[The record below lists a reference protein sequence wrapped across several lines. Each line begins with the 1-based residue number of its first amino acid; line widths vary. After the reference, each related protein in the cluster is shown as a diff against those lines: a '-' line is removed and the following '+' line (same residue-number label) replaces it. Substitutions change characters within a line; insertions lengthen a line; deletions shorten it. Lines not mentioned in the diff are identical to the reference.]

1 MQAFLEAPT
10 RKIIRKNN
18 KVYYMLE
25 DHAGVPSIEEQ
36 QKYRALI
43 KAEKAEFIVDKENS
57 KSSKLKRL
65 EAEIREAKE

>member
-1 MQAFLEAPT
+1 
-10 RKIIRKNN
+10 
-18 KVYYMLE
+18 MLE